1 MASGSYTRG
10 MAMVMLSVSEA
21 AAERLQV
28 AAAARGVSPAEMVD
42 ELVATLPDTRGPI
55 RRRLA
60 LAGIGET
67 EHGITS
73 RIDEQLTEG
82 FGRD

>member
-1 MASGSYTRG
+1 
-10 MAMVMLSVSEA
+10 MVMLSVSEQ

-28 AAAARGVSPAEMVD
+28 AAAARGVSPADMVD
-42 ELVATLPDTRGPI
+42 ELVAGLPDTHGLI
-55 RRRLA
+55 RRRLV

-67 EHGITS
+67 AHGITS
-73 RIDEQLTEG
+73 RIDEQLAEG